1 MIYLIAELL
10 ITFACYMLFLVSD
23 KQRPKTQK
31 SRWAKCAEHYQ
42 ICRYLAFGVLAVALI
57 LLIQFTGRGV
67 GSVCLF
73 VFTTPILFIL
83 ILSINDLKPKK
94 KLNLNN
100 HLHFNSHAFIFGS

>member
-1 MIYLIAELL
+1 MIYLIAGLL

-42 ICRYLAFGVLAVALI
+42 ICRYLAFAVLAVALF
-57 LLIQFTGRGV
+57 LLIQYTGRGV
-67 GSVCLF
+67 GSVSLF
-73 VFTTPILFIL
+73 IFATPILFIL

-94 KLNLNN
+94 LNLNN
-100 HLHFNSHAFIFGS
+100 NLHFNSHAFIFGS